1 VGGHPSAVA
10 ARPRGAESAA
20 ARRPGLSVVIPSYR
34 ASGTLPGVLAALEPQ
49 VRERGREV
57 VVVDSSGDGSA
68 GRVCR
73 DFPWVRLVER
83 PERTLP
89 GRARN
94 LGAREARGELL
105 AFVDA
110 DVVPQ
115 DDYLDVLEGQ
125 LLPGVDLAVA
135 AVCNGTPRSPTGT
148 AGYLLEFLDF
158 APFRRRPPAHGASCA
173 LLVRRSAFERVGG
186 FPEDLWPAEDT
197 VFSLKVTE
205 NAPLRFV
212 PSARVVHLNRCGLR
226 PYLAHQRMLGASFR
240 AAAAHTTL
248 PGGRFAA
255 PPLVFLAGP
264 LRVLSLAMRLSR
276 HPRNALVALVLA
288 PWLALG
294 LAAWSVGAISGK
306 SS

>member
-1 VGGHPSAVA
+1 M
-10 ARPRGAESAA
+10 
-20 ARRPGLSVVIPSYR
+20 IPSYR
-34 ASGTLPGVLAALEPQ
+34 AAATLPGVLAALEPQ
-49 VRERGREV
+49 VRGRGREV
-57 VVVDSSGDGSA
+57 VLVDSSGDGSA
-68 GRVCR
+68 RRVCR
-73 DFPWVRLVER
+73 EFPWVRLVEL

-94 LGAREARGELL
+94 LGARAARGNLL

-110 DVVPQ
+110 DAVPEP
-115 DDYLDVLEGQ
+115 DFLDALEGQ
-125 LLPGVDLAVA
+125 LLPGVELAVA

-158 APFRRRPPAHGASCA
+158 APFRRRPPAHGAACA

-197 VFSLKVTE
+197 VFTLKVTE
-205 NAPLRFV
+205 RTPLKFV

-240 AAAAHTTL
+240 AAARRAKL
-248 PGGRFAA
+248 PGSRFAT
-255 PPLVFLAGP
+255 PPLIVLAGP
-264 LRVLSLAMRLSR
+264 LRLLSLALRLGR
-276 HPRNALVALVLA
+276 HPREALTALLVA

-294 LAAWSVGAISGK
+294 LAAWSAGAILGK
-306 SS
+306 GS